1 MEKRVRD
8 VRLLLIILEICCSS
22 KKYIRD
28 LFLKYFDPPILS
40 RILFKALANKAQ
52 ETLS

>member
-1 MEKRVRD
+1 MEKRALD
-8 VRLLLIILEICCSS
+8 VKLLLIILEIYYSS

-40 RILFKALANKAQ
+40 RTLFKALTNKVQ
-52 ETLS
+52 VILS